1 VAITE
6 QAITT
11 PSTAAGGG
19 KKSGCYLSG
28 LNPDNNKSNK
38 KQNFFLEVPF
48 ATSAKILLMI
58 NNNRGQYELY
68 GK

>member
-1 VAITE
+1 VDSALTARIPGHTTAAITE

-11 PSTAAGGG
+11 PSTVAGGG

-48 ATSAKILLMI
+48 ATSAKIH
-58 NNNRGQYELY
+58 
-68 GK
+68 